1 VLKETNAAKISISTL
16 CIGIAGFFVSL
27 YTLILHLQSLA
38 HPGFASLCDINAK
51 FNCSDVINSAYG
63 ELGSIPLGSYG
74 MTYFIIILVAA
85 LLPKIS
91 AVTTRQL
98 LIIESL
104 IGFTGFLGVLS
115 LLYISNVILRKICP
129 TCTVIHV
136 LIVFY
141 FVLNLIGLYRN
152 KEIIQPTEKGTQ
164 YLIRFFV
171 VSAVLGSIPLIAG
184 LFAPLVIAS
193 NFANADKEVVKPVLA
208 MTSQEQLMQFNP
220 AGNGEDYRRGS
231 DQAKVVL
238 QMFSDFGCP
247 HCKKAI
253 AELVQAQDEVGLDK
267 VLIVYRFFPLNSDCN
282 SYLSADRQW
291 YPYGCV
297 LTQAARC
304 AGRQGKFWEFKDWGF
319 SGQEWTEEERKQN
332 FSTAGL
338 KQEAQTLGMDSDRF
352 MQCVES
358 GETLTKIKT
367 DEGMAHKLNIQGTPY
382 IIING
387 TVYDGD
393 FNKAGFI
400 KAFKAQLEKISV
412 PEQSAK

>member
-1 VLKETNAAKISISTL
+1 M
-16 CIGIAGFFVSL
+16 
-27 YTLILHLQSLA
+27 
-38 HPGFASLCDINAK
+38 CDINAK
-51 FNCSDVINSAYG
+51 FNCSNVINSAYG

-85 LLPKIS
+85 MLPKFS
-91 AVTTRQL
+91 MVTRRHL
-98 LIIESL
+98 LIIESA
-104 IGFTGFLGVLS
+104 IGFVGFLGVLS

-141 FVLNLIGLYRN
+141 FILKLTGLYKN
-152 KEIIQPTEKGTQ
+152 KNIIQPTEKSAT

-171 VSAVLGSIPLIAG
+171 VSVVLGCIPLIAG
-184 LFAPLVIAS
+184 LFAPLVIAN
-193 NFANADKEVVKPVLA
+193 NFATSDKEVIKPVVVMNL
-208 MTSQEQLMQFNP
+208 QEQLMEFNP

-231 DQAKVVL
+231 DKAKVIL

-253 AELVQAQDEVGLDK
+253 AELIQAQDEVGIDK
-267 VLIVYRFFPLNSDCN
+267 VLIVYRFFPLNSECN
-282 SYLSADRQW
+282 PYLPTERQW

-297 LTQAARC
+297 LPEAARC
-304 AGRQGKFWEFKDWGF
+304 AGRQGKFWELKDWGF

-332 FSTAGL
+332 FSMAGL
-338 KQEAQTLGMDSDRF
+338 KQEAQTLGMDSDKF

-358 GETLTKIKT
+358 GVTLTKIKA
-367 DEGMAHKLNIQGTPY
+367 DESLAHKLNIQGTPY

-387 TVYDGD
+387 VVYEDD
-393 FNKAGFI
+393 FSKAGFM
-400 KAFKAQLEKISV
+400 KAFKAQLEKISAT
-412 PEQSAK
+412 EQSTK